1 VLPWRVLQEL
11 DCIKKNE
18 NALGYRAREATRWL
32 LEMLSN
38 NHPRL
43 KGQPM
48 TTNNNSTNADD
59 SILKCAMSVKE
70 RVNCVVSSLF
80 LMIYLIIYLTSLVY
94 KIRFLT

>member
-1 VLPWRVLQEL
+1 MLPWRVLQEL
-11 DCIKKNE
+11 DCIKKSE

-32 LEMLSN
+32 LEMLSK

-48 TTNNNSTNADD
+48 TTNYNYNTNADD

-70 RVNCVVSSLF
+70 RVNYVVSNLL
-80 LMIYLIIYLTSLVY
+80 LMI
-94 KIRFLT
+94 